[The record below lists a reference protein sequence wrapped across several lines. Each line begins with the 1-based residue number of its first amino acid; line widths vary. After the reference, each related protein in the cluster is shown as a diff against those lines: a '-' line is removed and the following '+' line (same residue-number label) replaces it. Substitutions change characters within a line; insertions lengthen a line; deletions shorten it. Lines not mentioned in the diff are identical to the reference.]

1 MTNFNWAMIRFI
13 SGYLVLTK
21 LQCAACALSSFI
33 LSSARNKDKHVLC
46 IAYSNN
52 IVKEDCLYEI
62 KMNWIT
68 KFKILAIFKKVG
80 WFFNE
85 YFKSLAPTTYI
96 DTASSIHWFIML
108 CLLNFKKSPESYSCY
123 KDWWKMS
130 ILSIKAFFKMR
141 IK

>member
-21 LQCAACALSSFI
+21 LQCAACALSSFV
-33 LSSARNKDKHVLC
+33 LSSARNKDKHVMH
-46 IAYSNN
+46 
-52 IVKEDCLYEI
+52 CLQHSKRRLFVWDKNEL
-62 KMNWIT
+62 NH
-68 KFKILAIFKKVG
+68 KIQNFGYLQKS